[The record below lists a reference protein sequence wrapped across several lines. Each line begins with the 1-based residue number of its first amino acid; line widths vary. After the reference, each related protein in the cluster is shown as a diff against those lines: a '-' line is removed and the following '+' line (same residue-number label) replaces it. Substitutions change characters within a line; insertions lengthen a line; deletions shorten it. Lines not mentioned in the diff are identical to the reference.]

1 MDRPESVHLGHGRL
15 TPEDVLAV
23 ASGAPVSICN
33 KTRRK
38 VDAARAPVEGL
49 LGDGAD
55 SVYGVNTGFGAL
67 AEVRVGA
74 ADLAR
79 LQVNLIRSHSC
90 GLGAPYP
97 QGVVRGMLALRL
109 EVLAQGHSGV
119 RTAVIELLADMLN
132 AGVHPVVPRKGSV
145 GASGDL
151 APLAHLALVLIG
163 EGEAELGGVVMPGG
177 EALAQAG
184 LVPLELAPKEGLAL
198 INGTQAMT
206 SEAALTLLEAERLV
220 WAADVAC
227 AMTVEALL
235 GSHRPY
241 DQRFAD
247 LRPHPGHRVT
257 SAHLRALLQ
266 GSEINATHQDDSCH
280 KVQDPYSLRCAPQ
293 VQGATRDALVYVRAT
308 VQAELRAVTDNPLV
322 FVDDDGGAEFL
333 SGGNFHG
340 QAIALAMDH
349 LAIAVAE
356 LADIS
361 ERRIEQ
367 LVNPMLSGLPP
378 FLAPDPGLT
387 SGFMI
392 AQVAAASVVSENK
405 VLSHPASVDSI
416 PSSANREDHVSMGT
430 LAAAKA
436 RTVVENVRSVLAT
449 EMLCAAQALELRAP
463 HRPGHGVAA
472 AFDCIRAHVPP
483 LTEDRRLDRDVATV
497 AALIDGELHD
507 AVRTAMPSA
516 SDVPEHPQG
525 A

>member
-1 MDRPESVHLGHGRL
+1 MDSPDSVHLGHGRL
-15 TPEDVLAV
+15 TPEDVAAV
-23 ASGAPVSICN
+23 AAGAPVSICD

-38 VDAARAPVEGL
+38 VDAARAPVEGV
-49 LGDGAD
+49 LGEGAQ

-67 AEVRVGA
+67 AEVRVEV

-79 LQVNLIRSHSC
+79 LQVNLIRSHAC
-90 GLGAPYP
+90 GLGTPYP
-97 QGVVRGMLALRL
+97 RGVVRGMLALRL

-119 RTAVIELLADMLN
+119 RTEVVELLADMLN
-132 AGVHPVVPRKGSV
+132 AGVHPVVPHKGSV

-163 EGEAELGGVVMPGG
+163 EGEAELDGQVVPGG
-177 EALAQAG
+177 EALARSG
-184 LVPLELAPKEGLAL
+184 LTPLELAPKEGLAL

-206 SEAALTLLEAERLV
+206 AEAALTLLEAERLA

-227 AMTVEALL
+227 AMTVDGLL
-235 GSHRPY
+235 GSHRPF
-241 DQRFAD
+241 DPRFAD
-247 LRPHPGHRVT
+247 LRPHPGHRQV
-257 SAHLRALLQ
+257 SQHLLALLA

-280 KVQDPYSLRCAPQ
+280 KVQDPYSMRCAPQ
-293 VQGATRDALVYVRAT
+293 VHGATRDALVYVRAT
-308 VQAELRAVTDNPLV
+308 VTAELRAVTDNPLI
-322 FVDDDGGAEFL
+322 FVDEQGGAEFL

-392 AQVAAASVVSENK
+392 AQVAAASLVSENK

-430 LAAAKA
+430 LAASKA
-436 RTVVENVRSVLAT
+436 RTVVENVRWVLAT
-449 EMLCAAQALELRAP
+449 ELLCAAAALELRAP

-472 AFDCIRAHVPP
+472 ALDCIRAHVPP
-483 LTEDRRLDRDVATV
+483 LTADRRLDVDVIKV
-497 AALIDGELHD
+497 AALLDGDLYE
-507 AVRTAMPSA
+507 AVTAATPSA
-516 SDVPEHPQG
+516 ADVFEHP
-525 A
+525 